1 MSMLE
6 EKYSAVVSAAQS
18 AGISNLKV
26 QEQDGILYISG
37 NAANTAAKDAV
48 WNALGAIDAS
58 YSASDINIDV
68 QVTGLAAGTALSV
81 ATEESNLN
89 IRQEPSTE
97 ADVVGK
103 AAKGSSVTLVE
114 QTSDDWWKVSTA
126 EGVEGYAYSRYL
138 KASYF
143 IIYRN
148 INTQQHPN
156 FGMFFYFCLIK

>member
-26 QEQDGILYISG
+26 QEQDGIIYISG

-97 ADVVGK
+97 AAVVGK

-138 KASYF
+138 KA
-143 IIYRN
+143 
-148 INTQQHPN
+148 
-156 FGMFFYFCLIK
+156 